1 MSLHGTLISAN
12 SDHRLKDIHVPRN
25 QQEAG
30 IHLMEWADRL
40 PPSRSYLRD
49 IAEGAIILAG
59 VIGGAVICLAMTGH

>member
-1 MSLHGTLISAN
+1 MRTAGPISSQA
-12 SDHRLKDIHVPRN
+12 DYRTRFPRN

-49 IAEGAIILAG
+49 IAEGAGILAI
-59 VIGGAVICLAMTGH
+59 VISIFILCLAAVK